1 MPLATLAGRMHR
13 RLLDGTSPSRDWG
26 ALMMTSA
33 RGRITVLSLL
43 LGLVAAIAVPTPATS
58 APPPAAP
65 VRVSAH
71 RSVASV
77 PVGKTAKITG
87 GTNRGKRGDAVQL
100 ERHDSKGWHRI
111 SGTRVTTF
119 RRYTFSVKPPV
130 GRTAYRVVR
139 PATRGLARGVSGTV
153 RIVGVRPVKVSARP
167 SARTT
172 LAGRTVR
179 FTGSAT
185 AGKAG
190 DVVRLQ
196 RRDSKGWRTVS
207 STRLSATRSYALA
220 AKAPAGKTAFR
231 VVRPAT
237 TGYAQGVS
245 STQRVS
251 AASCTP
257 MARPRG
263 LTAWATD
270 PTKDGTS
277 SMAVNLSRLF
287 CSVAPGAQIRVAV
300 YFIHPDAES
309 ERMLGTLE
317 TVRRYLG
324 VKVETLLDSREST
337 KADITRLSQLGKV
350 YLCHFSC
357 PTDTT
362 SGASMHDKFVTI
374 TDMNWSAGKDPVVW
388 SSSGNWN
395 RRQLQEYWQTGVLFY
410 GDRTLTREYDARY
423 ESMRACATHNG
434 NCGAWVPSV
443 FGSRLS
449 DAYRKVKIG
458 RTWHDKGLSWR
469 SGDRGSGTQVLFSPV
484 APRTDPVVDQF
495 QRYSCTAQHRTVRIA
510 IYRMSVSR
518 GRRVIAALKGLR
530 SRGCDVRV
538 IYNIGGAKKIMTEA
552 PGMLSAAGIPRT
564 CVFNTHDKFA
574 YFDVV
579 DRTTKAPRRVLWTGS
594 QNLAEG
600 SLSANDDTFMTSTAE
615 LATGHWASDI
625 RGVSGWYLNRWKQMA
640 AHPTSCVWHS

>member
-1 MPLATLAGRMHR
+1 
-13 RLLDGTSPSRDWG
+13 
-26 ALMMTSA
+26 MTSG
-33 RGRITVLSLL
+33 RRRITILSLL
-43 LGLVAAIAVPTPATS
+43 LGLVAAVAAPTPAGS
-58 APPPAAP
+58 APPAAKP

-77 PVGKTAKITG
+77 PVGKAAKITG
-87 GTNRGKRGDAVQL
+87 GTNRGTRGDAVLL

-111 SGTRVTTF
+111 SGTRVSAT
-119 RRYTFSVKPPV
+119 RRYTFSVRPPI

-153 RIVGVRPVKVSARP
+153 RITGVRPVRVSARP

-179 FTGSAT
+179 FTGSAS

-196 RRDSKGWRTVS
+196 RRDSKGWRTVTS
-207 STRLSATRSYALA
+207 ARLSATRSYALA
-220 AKAPAGKTAFR
+220 AKVPAGKTSFR
-231 VVRPAT
+231 VVRPAS
-237 TGYAQGVS
+237 TGYGQGVS
-245 STQRVS
+245 STQQVS
-251 AASCTP
+251 AATCTP

-270 PTKDGTS
+270 PTRDGPS
-277 SMAVNLSRLF
+277 SMAIQLSRLF

-309 ERMLGTLE
+309 ELMLGSLE
-317 TVRRYLG
+317 TVHRYLG

-337 KADITRLSQLGKV
+337 KADITRLSRLGKV

-357 PTDTT
+357 QTDAT

-374 TDMNWSAGKDPVVW
+374 TDMNWSTGKDPALW

-410 GDRTLTREYDARY
+410 GDRQLTREYDARY
-423 ESMRACATHNG
+423 EGMRGCATLKG
-434 NCGAWVPSV
+434 SCGAWVPSV
-443 FGSRLS
+443 FGSRLP
-449 DAYRKVKIG
+449 DTYRKVKIG

-518 GRRVIAALKGLR
+518 GRRVIAALNGLR

-552 PGMLSAAGIPRT
+552 PQMLADAKIPRT
-564 CVFNTHDKFA
+564 CVFNTHDKFG

-579 DRTTKAPRRVLWTGS
+579 DRTTRAPRRVLWTGS

-600 SLSANDDTFMTSTAE
+600 SLSVNDDTFMTHTAE

-625 RGVSGWYLNRWKQMA
+625 RGISGWYLNRWTQMA